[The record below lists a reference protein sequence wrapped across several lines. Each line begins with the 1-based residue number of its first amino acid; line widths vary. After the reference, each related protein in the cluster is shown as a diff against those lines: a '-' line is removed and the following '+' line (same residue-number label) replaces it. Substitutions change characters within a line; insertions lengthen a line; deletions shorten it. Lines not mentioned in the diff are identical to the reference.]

1 MLVITG
7 ARQAGVA
14 GPGTFISNG
23 GTLKLD
29 TVLNEGGAATRS
41 DTLVV
46 DGTSVGAGGATNMAI
61 RNAGG
66 AGALTVG
73 NGILVVQVLD
83 PSRSAAGVFTLAGG
97 EVRAGAFDY
106 VSSMVA
112 PAATIPATGSCA
124 RPSSSDHRYRRCRR
138 SSRRSC
144 HPIRRR
150 RCCRRVSSRSSG
162 RRSRPTAWS
171 SRSPGNWG

>member
-14 GPGTFISNG
+14 GTGTFISNG

-73 NGILVVQVLD
+73 DGILVVQALD
-83 PSRSAAGVFTLAGG
+83 PARSAAGVFTLGAPA
-97 EVRAGAFDY
+97 VAGAFEY
-106 VSSMVA
+106 TLFHGGV
-112 PAATIPATGSCA
+112 G
-124 RPSSSDHRYRRCRR
+124 RRCSQRKLVFALDLNL
-138 SSRRSC
+138 
-144 HPIRRR
+144 H
-150 RCCRRVSSRSSG
+150 G
-162 RRSRPTAWS
+162 
-171 SRSPGNWG
+171 